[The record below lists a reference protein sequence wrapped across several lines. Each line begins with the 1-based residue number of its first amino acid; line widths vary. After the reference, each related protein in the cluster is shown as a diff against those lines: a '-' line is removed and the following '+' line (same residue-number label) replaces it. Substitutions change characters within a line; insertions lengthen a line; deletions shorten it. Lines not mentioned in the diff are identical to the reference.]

1 MQIVGEGEGDTQ
13 RESTKISLEGDEESD
28 ESAKKVKIRNN
39 KS

>member
-1 MQIVGEGEGDTQ
+1 MQIVGEGEDDTQ
-13 RESTKISLEGDEESD
+13 RESTKISLEEDEESD